1 MISPTETQGPPDW
14 AARVAKSVRS
24 RMAMVASRTSAH
36 TVAQAAP
43 DLHRARLRLMASGAF
58 DRRQLTLE
66 YAHDALQGDLSGIV
80 IQPVA
85 TGRAPLRA
93 DDPGVAQL
101 HEDLLHEWLGD
112 AHSPREVLRIQTLP
126 FGDGQGE
133 NGSRRIVGLARDP
146 HC

>member
-1 MISPTETQGPPDW
+1 MTG
-14 AARVAKSVRS
+14 
-24 RMAMVASRTSAH
+24 
-36 TVAQAAP
+36 
-43 DLHRARLRLMASGAF
+43 GAF
-58 DRRQLTLE
+58 DGRQLTLE

-80 IQPVA
+80 IEPVA

-93 DDPGVAQL
+93 DDPRVAQL

-112 AHSPREVLRIQTLP
+112 AHSPREVLRIETLP

-133 NGSRRIVGLARDP
+133 NRSRRIVGLARDP